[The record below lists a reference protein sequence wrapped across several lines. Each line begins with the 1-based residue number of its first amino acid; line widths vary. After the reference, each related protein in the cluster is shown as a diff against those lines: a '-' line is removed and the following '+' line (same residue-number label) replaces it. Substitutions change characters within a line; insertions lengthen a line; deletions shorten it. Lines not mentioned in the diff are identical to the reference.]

1 LNIKDLKKKG
11 ICGKKRSC
19 ETDFFGLVIMS
30 VQFIVGRSGTGKT
43 RYCVREIVEELLKGA
58 SKQSLLLLVPEQAS
72 YQAERAILADKRVC
86 GYHRL
91 NVVSFDRL
99 QFLLTGKDTS
109 RPGLSRIGRQMIIQ
123 RILRE
128 HKGEMEVFGS
138 SAALA
143 GLGRRMAEAI
153 AELHQYGKAAED
165 IEQLL
170 EELGKEERN
179 RLAFLKF
186 TDINLIFKEYLKF
199 IEGKFIDPDIQLLQ
213 SCRAVA
219 GAEFVR
225 GAKLWVDGFAGF
237 TTSELAILVE
247 LLRVA
252 ADARIAL
259 CLDPTK
265 INLTNPE
272 SQELEPVSV
281 FYPTERTYAALI
293 EVIKKSKLRLAEPV
307 ILNKPVRFSGCEQLA
322 HIERDIFK
330 FEPLRIPAGDSVR
343 IISAPNARA
352 EVQFV
357 ARQILKLVKGRN
369 YRYRDIAVI
378 ASEIDYYQ
386 HYIRASFEDYGIPY
400 FIDKRKS
407 LNQHPVVELI
417 CSALKVVT
425 GGFLHGDIFAYLKTD
440 LVPVGRCEIDIL
452 ENYCL
457 AFGVSGSDWTSGRDW
472 NFAGKG
478 DERFDE
484 ELINRIRAEVS
495 RPLLGLR
502 DELCPV
508 GAPARRIS
516 AEEFVR
522 IIFEFLGALGVRKQI
537 GRWIEEAVKSGD
549 YTTADEHRQ
558 FYDKLLNIFDEL
570 VEVFAGYEGT
580 VEDYFSIINS
590 AFSQLTL
597 AFIPPSLDQVLVGSI
612 ERSRHPDLK
621 VVFLIGATQ
630 KQFPVPVSFAGILS
644 DSERQECESAG
655 FELSATMGQKLA
667 ERQYLAYI
675 AFTRPSEFLCVTY
688 PTVDDKGS
696 AIPRSQFIDSLEL
709 LFEGLSEELI
719 GREQIQIEGIH
730 SKSELADLLCAG
742 LGRDA
747 LLPEA
752 RGDGRLEGLLNGI
765 CSDEELAEL
774 GRGVVYS
781 INYNNRAELDKR
793 IVDELFGRQM
803 RNSATRLSSFASC
816 PYQHFARYA
825 LELEERKEFKFEPLD
840 AGKFYHCVLDALLKK
855 LNDLQKDFATI
866 EKQELLELLRRQISE
881 IVQTDS
887 FISNFSRRGEHNAYI
902 IRCASEY
909 LEDCVEA
916 VARMVRAGGFR
927 PVSSEISF
935 GQVEDSPAT
944 LGEYK
949 IDLIKGRVL
958 SLDGKIDRID
968 IGEIDGKKA
977 AIVFDYK
984 KSKNQAF
991 FSWSEFYYGLDMQLL
1006 IYMSAVRNASDS
1018 RYKAINPV
1026 GAFYMPVEVSPGKST
1041 IDELSEKGESF
1052 DYKAKGIF
1060 NGSFAN
1066 QLDGTA
1072 SGESEF
1078 YNFYVTK
1085 DGEPYGHY
1093 ESRGALRAGD
1103 FENVLKFTEGKI
1115 IQLAEEIISGKIE
1128 VRPYHLSGK
1137 SPCGYCKYKPVC
1149 RFDWQINDYNFL
1161 ESVNKQQVLEKIT
1174 AQEQRGKG
1182 TKAQRELK
1190 RKK

>member
-1 LNIKDLKKKG
+1 
-11 ICGKKRSC
+11 
-19 ETDFFGLVIMS
+19 MS
-30 VQFIVGRSGTGKT
+30 VQFIVGRSGSGKT
-43 RYCVREIVEELLKGA
+43 RYCVSEIVEELLKGD
-58 SKQSLLLLVPEQAS
+58 SRQNLLLLVPEQAT
-72 YQAERAILADKRVC
+72 YQAERAILADKRVG

-99 QFLLTGKDTS
+99 QFLLTGKNTS
-109 RPGLSRIGRQMIIQ
+109 RPGLSRIGQQMIIQ
-123 RILRE
+123 RILWER
-128 HKGEMEVFGS
+128 KGEMEVFGS

-153 AELHQYGKAAED
+153 AELHQYGKTAED

-170 EELGKEERN
+170 EELGREERD

-219 GAEFVR
+219 KAEFVR

-247 LLRVA
+247 LLKVA
-252 ADARIAL
+252 ADTRIAL

-265 INLTNPE
+265 INLSNPNA
-272 SQELEPVSV
+272 QALEPVSV
-281 FYPTERTYAALI
+281 FYPTERTYAALMD
-293 EVIKKSKLRLAEPV
+293 VIKKSKLRLAEPV
-307 ILNKPVRFSGCEQLA
+307 ILKKSVRFSGCEQLA

-330 FEPLRIPAGDSVR
+330 FEPSRMQAADSVR
-343 IISAPNARA
+343 IVSAPNARA

-357 ARQILKLVKGRN
+357 ARQILQLVRGRD

-378 ASEIDYYQ
+378 ASDIDYYQ

-440 LVPVGRCEIDIL
+440 LVPVERCEIDVL

-457 AFGVSGSDWTSGRDW
+457 AFGVGGSDWTSGRDW
-472 NFAGKG
+472 NFAGEG
-478 DERFDE
+478 NGQFDE
-484 ELINRIRAEVS
+484 ERINRIRVEVS

-508 GAPARRIS
+508 REPAKRIG
-516 AEEFVR
+516 AEELVR
-522 IIFEFLGALGVRKQI
+522 IIFEFLEALGVREQI
-537 GRWIEEAVKSGD
+537 GSWIEEAIKSGD

-570 VEVFAGYEGT
+570 VEVFGGYEGT

-621 VVFLIGATQ
+621 AVFLIGATQ
-630 KQFPVPVSFAGILS
+630 KQFPVPVSFGGILS
-644 DSERQECESAG
+644 DSERQVCGSAG
-655 FELSATMGQKLA
+655 FELSATMGQRLA

-719 GREQIQIEGIH
+719 GREQIRIEGIH

-752 RGDGRLEGLLNGI
+752 RGDERLEGLLNGI

-774 GRGVVYS
+774 RREVVSS
-781 INYNNRAELDKR
+781 INYDNRAELDKG
-793 IVDELFGRQM
+793 VVEELFGRRM
-803 RNSATRLSSFASC
+803 SSSATRLSSFAAC

-825 LELEERKEFKFEPLD
+825 LELEERREFKFEPLD
-840 AGKFYHCVLDALLKK
+840 VGKFYHSVLDALLKR
-855 LNDLQKDFATI
+855 LNDLRKGFATI
-866 EKQELLELLRRQISE
+866 EKSELLELLRRQVSG
-881 IVQTDS
+881 IVQTNS
-887 FISNFSRRGEHNAYI
+887 FISNFSHRGEHNVYI
-902 IRCASEY
+902 IRSASEY
-909 LEDCVEA
+909 LEDCV
-916 VARMVRAGGFR
+916 VAIAQMVRAGKFR
-927 PVSSEISF
+927 PVSSEVSF
-935 GQVEDSPAT
+935 GQVEDSSAT

-949 IDLIKGRVL
+949 IAIGDGREL

-968 IGEIDGKKA
+968 IGEIDGEKA

-984 KSKNQAF
+984 RRDKS
-991 FSWSEFYYGLDMQLL
+991 FSWPEFYYGLDMQLPL
-1006 IYMSAVRNASDS
+1006 YMLAVHNASDS
-1018 RYKAINPV
+1018 QYKAVNPV
-1026 GAFYMPVEVSPGKST
+1026 GGFYMPVEVSPETAAIEK
-1041 IDELSEKGESF
+1041 ISEQEEKF
-1052 DYKAKGIF
+1052 RYKAKGVF
-1060 NGSFAN
+1060 NGEFFR
-1066 QLDGTA
+1066 QLDGA
-1072 SGESEF
+1072 ADSGWSRF
-1078 YNFYVTK
+1078 YNFRVSKK
-1085 DGEPYGHY
+1085 DGQYGDY
-1093 ESRGALRAGD
+1093 GKSGALRPGD

-1115 IQLAEEIISGKIE
+1115 IQLVEEIVSGRIE
-1128 VRPYHLSGK
+1128 VRPYRLNEN
-1137 SPCGYCKYKPVC
+1137 SPCSYCKYKPVC

-1161 ESVNKQQVLEKIT
+1161 ESVDKPQVLEKIGDS
-1174 AQEQRGKG
+1174 EIRNP
-1182 TKAQRELK
+1182 K
-1190 RKK
+1190 R